1 MFQVNSV
8 IDVGVSA
15 YSQLQKLKGQEIDV
29 TDSDKAKKN
38 VRVECDFV
46 ITYLQRSANFGQIS
60 NVAANFLVSLTHFR
74 SNKSKW

>member
-38 VRVECDFV
+38 VRIECDYMLLPYSTIF
-46 ITYLQRSANFGQIS
+46 
-60 NVAANFLVSLTHFR
+60 
-74 SNKSKW
+74 